1 MDLTEE
7 EVTKTLSTMKNN
19 LAPGT
24 DGITT
29 SFLKFFFLE
38 QSKKKLSYSLLKPA
52 DVLGLM

>member
-29 SFLKFFFLE
+29 SFLKFFF
-38 QSKKKLSYSLLKPA
+38 SGTK
-52 DVLGLM
+52 